1 MSVCFSVFYS
11 SFPQP
16 WVDEV
21 RELGQNSDPLT
32 AQLEAEAVDVR
43 GGRGEGGHRLQAAQ
57 GALQGE
63 HGVEL
68 L

>member
-43 GGRGEGGHRLQAAQ
+43 GGRGEPRV
-57 GALQGE
+57 GAVYRQLR
-63 HGVEL
+63 EL
-68 L
+68 FREKMG

>member
-43 GGRGEGGHRLQAAQ
+43 GGRGEARVDTVYRRLRVLFKENM
-57 GALQGE
+57 G
-63 HGVEL
+63 
-68 L
+68 